1 MIRLIVHGARGRMGR
16 RIRSLARDD
25 ARFKVVASLGRDDR
39 IETPEGDREGCDVIV
54 DFSSPSGAERAA
66 RLLVGTTGLPR
77 RILDVLDDAAR
88 SVPVMIAPNTS
99 RGVVV
104 LNHLAAEAARLLGGE
119 FDVDVIETHH
129 ARKRDAPSGTAVN
142 LVRIMRENAD
152 LNVGPQRVHSIR
164 AGDVRGEHTVC
175 FSGRDEQLK
184 IFHSVASRDV
194 FAAGAL
200 HAAAWL
206 HGQPAGHY
214 TVGRAYGLA

>member
-1 MIRLIVHGARGRMGR
+1 MGR

-25 ARFKVVASLGRDDR
+25 ARFKVVASFGRDDR
-39 IETPEGDREGCDVIV
+39 VDTRKRDREECDVIV

-66 RLLVGTTGLPR
+66 RLAMAQGAALLVGTTGLPR

-129 ARKRDAPSGTAVN
+129 ARKRDAPSGTAAN

-164 AGDVRGEHTVC
+164 AGDVKGEHTVC

-214 TVGRAYGLA
+214 TVERAYGLA